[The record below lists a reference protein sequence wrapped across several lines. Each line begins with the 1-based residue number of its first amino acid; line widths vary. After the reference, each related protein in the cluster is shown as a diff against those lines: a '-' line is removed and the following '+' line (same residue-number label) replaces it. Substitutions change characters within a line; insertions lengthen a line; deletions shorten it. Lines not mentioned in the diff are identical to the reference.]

1 MNIDFVDGL
10 QIIKENVLVL
20 VNKFVPVL
28 MGPLQNQKCIYMYI
42 NIIVRNNHVQHAQC
56 TC

>member
-42 NIIVRNNHVQHAQC
+42 NIIVRNNHV
-56 TC
+56 